1 MLTTFIG
8 NALLTSAILCI
19 ASLGL
24 SLAYAIFRFPNF
36 ANADYITVGAYGAL
50 AGFAS
55 VVPFTNEPVS
65 ILAGTGVATM
75 LGMVVAFLAARL
87 VFEPLGK
94 TGNSSAMVLAA
105 FAIGLLVRHLVVLFF
120 GVTERHAERE
130 LEIAKPVLFGIRL
143 TPTELG
149 VLIATALMVLAL
161 HLVLART
168 TLGRCLRATAENP
181 TLAAV
186 TGVPVEMVRFLA
198 WGLTAI
204 YCALAGTALSL
215 LGPVRPETGFDL
227 LLPSLAAVILG
238 GLGSIYG
245 TMIGALLIGVAEA
258 LAVQW
263 GAAEWRQV
271 ISFALIVLVL
281 LIRPRGLLGRA
292 P

>member
-1 MLTTFIG
+1 MLTTLIG

-19 ASLGL
+19 ASLSL

-55 VVPFTNEPVS
+55 VVGVTGEPVA
-65 ILAGTGVATM
+65 ILAGMILAAVLCAA
-75 LGMVVAFLAARL
+75 VAFLAARL
-87 VFEPLGK
+87 VFEPIGK
-94 TGNSSAMVLAA
+94 TGNSSSMVLAA
-105 FAIGLLVRHLVVLFF
+105 FAVGLLVRHLVVLFF
-120 GVTERHAERE
+120 GVTERHAERD
-130 LEIAKPVLFGIRL
+130 LEIAKPVLFGVRL

-149 VLIATALMVLAL
+149 VLIATALLVLVL
-161 HLVLART
+161 HLVLTRT

-186 TGVPVEMVRFLA
+186 TGVPVEFVRFLA
-198 WGLTAI
+198 WGMTSI
-204 YCALAGTALSL
+204 YCALAGTVLCL

-245 TMIGALLIGVAEA
+245 TMLAALLIGIAEA

-263 GAAEWRQV
+263 GASEWRQV
-271 ISFALIVLVL
+271 MSFALIVLVL

-292 P
+292 A

>member
-55 VVPFTNEPVS
+55 ALPVTQEPLA
-65 ILAGTGVATM
+65 ILAGALVAV
-75 LGMVVAFLAARL
+75 LLCAAVAFLAARL

-94 TGNSSAMVLAA
+94 SGSASSLVLAA
-105 FAIGLLVRHLVVLFF
+105 FAIGLLVRNLVVLFF
-120 GVTERHAERE
+120 GVTEQHAVRE

-149 VLIATALMVLAL
+149 VLIVTAVLVLIL
-161 HLVLART
+161 HLVLTRT

-186 TGVPVEMVRFLA
+186 TGVPVELIRFLA

-245 TMIGALLIGVAEA
+245 TVLGALLIGVAEA
-258 LAVQW
+258 LAVQF

-271 ISFALIVLVL
+271 ISFVLIVLVL
-281 LIRPRGLLGRA
+281 MIRPRGLLGRPA
-292 P
+292 

>member
-1 MLTTFIG
+1 MLTTFVG

-36 ANADYITVGAYGAL
+36 ANADYVTVGAYGAL
-50 AGFAS
+50 AGFAAAQS
-55 VVPFTNEPVS
+55 VSQEPVA
-65 ILAGTGVATM
+65 IVAAM
-75 LGMVVAFLAARL
+75 LGATVLCSAVAFFVARL

-94 TGNSSAMVLAA
+94 SGSGSSLVLAA
-105 FAIGLLVRHLVVLFF
+105 FAVGLLVRYLVVLIF
-120 GVTERHAERE
+120 GVTEQHTDRE
-130 LEIAKPVLFGIRL
+130 LEIARPALFGIRL
-143 TPTELG
+143 TDTELG
-149 VLIATALMVLAL
+149 VLIATAIMVLAL
-161 HLVLART
+161 HLVLTRT

-181 TLAAV
+181 QLAAV
-186 TGVPVEMVRFLA
+186 TGVPVDLVRFMA

-204 YCALAGTALSL
+204 YCAIAGTALSL

-245 TMIGALLIGVAEA
+245 TLLGALLIGIAEA
-258 LAVQW
+258 LAVQL

-281 LIRPRGLLGRA
+281 LIRPQGLLGRA
-292 P
+292 A

>member
-1 MLTTFIG
+1 MLTTFVG

-36 ANADYITVGAYGAL
+36 ANADYVTVGAYGAL
-50 AGFAS
+50 AGFAAAQS
-55 VVPFTNEPVS
+55 VSQEPVA
-65 ILAGTGVATM
+65 IVAAT
-75 LGMVVAFLAARL
+75 LGATVLCSAVAFFAARL

-94 TGNSSAMVLAA
+94 SGSGSSLVLAA
-105 FAIGLLVRHLVVLFF
+105 FAVGLLVRYLVVLIF
-120 GVTERHAERE
+120 GVTEQHTDRE
-130 LEIAKPVLFGIRL
+130 LEIARPVLFGIRL
-143 TPTELG
+143 TDTELG
-149 VLIATALMVLAL
+149 VLIATAIMVLAL
-161 HLVLART
+161 HLVLTRT

-181 TLAAV
+181 QLAAV
-186 TGVPVEMVRFLA
+186 TGVPVDLVRFMA

-204 YCALAGTALSL
+204 YCAIAGTALSL

-245 TMIGALLIGVAEA
+245 TLLGALLIGIAEA
-258 LAVQW
+258 LAVQL

-281 LIRPRGLLGRA
+281 LIRPQGLLGRA
-292 P
+292 A